1 MGFILLLFAL
11 ATALWIALVFAS
23 EPWSRGLLWPSLSNP
38 SITAPTPQPMRRLDR
53 ASLSRQL
60 LLMSAK
66 PPGSNASIEE
76 LIELASSFLTPEAF
90 SHGLDEDQAE
100 SLITFHQS
108 IASRFGNRAA
118 SRACS
123 RLGGVPALQQL
134 LKAMHKRKIQTLSQ
148 SRLMAEID
156 AMLKD
161 SSHVDAIRDAGR
173 PSADKG

>member
-1 MGFILLLFAL
+1 M
-11 ATALWIALVFAS
+11 
-23 EPWSRGLLWPSLSNP
+23 PSLDLG
-38 SITAPTPQPMRRLDR
+38 AHARE
-53 ASLSRQL
+53 L
-60 LLMSAK
+60 LLMSK
-66 PPGSNASIEE
+66 NPPGSNASIEE

-90 SHGLDEDQAE
+90 SHGLDEDQSE
-100 SLITFHQS
+100 SLLTFHQS

-161 SSHVDAIRDAGR
+161 SSDVDAIREAGR
-173 PSADKG
+173 PASDKS